1 MLESL
6 SPIDVAL
13 IKKIGGNGSSYTLPI
28 ANETT
33 LGGVKPVAKTAE
45 MTQPVGVDDAGAL
58 WAKAGSGG
66 GVGWHAIGDQVM
78 DGEETA
84 VAFDCNDECI
94 LMISVLGL
102 TVAMGA
108 TKVALSL
115 VHQSGKSNNFYGYTL
130 NSSQFRPKNTFL
142 IYGKSRNR
150 AMLAIKGESMEYSG
164 TLMGSVEKGTDMDE
178 NYKFDP
184 IASVVVTF
192 NSAPVSGVRV
202 VVEGM

>member
-1 MLESL
+1 MLKAL
-6 SPIDVAL
+6 RPIDVAL

-28 ANETT
+28 ATETT
-33 LGGVKPVAKTAE
+33 LGGVKPVTKTDA
-45 MTQPVGVDDAGAL
+45 MTQSVGVDAGGAL
-58 WAKAGSGG
+58 WTAPGSGEG
-66 GVGWHAIGDQVM
+66 GGWRSIGNQVM

-94 LMISVLGL
+94 LMISILGL
-102 TVAMGA
+102 TEVMGA
-108 TKVALSL
+108 TTVVLSL
-115 VHQSGKSNNFYGYTL
+115 VHQSGKSENFYTYTL
-130 NSSQFRPKNTFL
+130 NSGKFSPKNTFL

-150 AMLAIKGESMEYSG
+150 AMISIKGESSGYSG
-164 TLMGSVEKGTDMDE
+164 NLGGYIENGTDMDE

-184 IASVVVTF
+184 VTSVVVTF